1 MSSSALTPDARQTLR
16 HLTSTQAL
24 DFCSRLLNRTINSML
39 TFPEFHA
46 TARELVEEKPE
57 DAALFLAALVALD
70 MGAPDYD
77 DELDKPLRPPMPCR
91 N

>member
-24 DFCSRLLNRTINSML
+24 DFCSRLLNRTINSMV

-46 TARELVEEKPE
+46 TARELVDEKPD

-70 MGAPDYD
+70 MGAPDVD
-77 DELDKPLRPPMPCR
+77 GDADQPRPPPMPCK